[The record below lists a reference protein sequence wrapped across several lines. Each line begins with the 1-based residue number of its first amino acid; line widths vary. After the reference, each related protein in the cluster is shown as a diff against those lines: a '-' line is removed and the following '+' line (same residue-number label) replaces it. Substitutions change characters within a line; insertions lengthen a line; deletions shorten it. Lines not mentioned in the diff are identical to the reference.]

1 MGIGRGLL
9 AGAAAGAAGTTA
21 LNAVTYLDM
30 AIRGRPASS
39 APEDGV
45 ETITG
50 KLGIEVPGDQETRQH
65 RTTGLGA
72 LLGIATGVGVGTV
85 LGVARAAG
93 WRPPLGKSAAI
104 VGLAAMA
111 GSDTP
116 MVLLGISDARTWS
129 VADWLS
135 DLLPHLAYG
144 FATAAVV
151 QALDRPSRLERL
163 RSVLPGGG

>member
-1 MGIGRGLL
+1 VL

-30 AIRGRPASS
+30 VIRGRAASS
-39 APEDGV
+39 VPEHAV

-50 KLGIEVPGDQETRQH
+50 KLGVEVPGDQDSRGN

-93 WRPPLGKSAAI
+93 WRPPLGRSAAI

-116 MVLLGISDARTWS
+116 MVLLGISNAREWS
-129 VADWLS
+129 AADWLS
-135 DLLPHLAYG
+135 DLVPHLAYG
-144 FATAAVV
+144 LATAAVA
-151 QALDRPSRLERL
+151 QGLERPRTRL
-163 RSVLPGGG
+163 RSFLPGS

>member
-1 MGIGRGLL
+1 MGIGKGLL

-30 AIRGRPASS
+30 AIRGRAASS
-39 APEDGV
+39 APEHAV

-50 KLGIEVPGDQETRQH
+50 KLGVEVPGDPGTREH

-72 LLGIATGVGVGTV
+72 LLGIATGVGVGTL
-85 LGVARAAG
+85 LGVARSVG
-93 WRPPLGKSAAI
+93 WRPSLGRSAAI

-116 MVLLGISDARTWS
+116 MVLLGISDARKWS
-129 VADWLS
+129 PADWLS
-135 DLLPHLAYG
+135 DLVPHLAYG
-144 FATAAVV
+144 LVTAAVV
-151 QALDRPSRLERL
+151 QGLERPRMRL
-163 RSVLPGGG
+163 RSLLPRG

>member
-1 MGIGRGLL
+1 MGIGRGVL

-30 AIRGRPASS
+30 AIRGRAASS
-39 APEDGV
+39 VPEHAV

-50 KLGIEVPGDQETRQH
+50 KLGVEVPGDPDSRAH

-93 WRPPLGKSAAI
+93 WRPPLGRSAAI

-129 VADWLS
+129 PADWLS
-135 DLLPHLAYG
+135 DLVPHLVYG
-144 FATAAVV
+144 LVTAAVA
-151 QALDRPSRLERL
+151 QGLEQPRPRL
-163 RSVLPGGG
+163 RLSLPGG

>member
-1 MGIGRGLL
+1 MGIGRGVL

-30 AIRGRPASS
+30 VIRGRAASS
-39 APEDGV
+39 VPEHAV
-45 ETITG
+45 QTITG
-50 KLGIEVPGDQETRQH
+50 KLGIEVPGDPDAREH

-85 LGVARAAG
+85 LGLARAAG
-93 WRPPLGKSAAI
+93 WRPPLGRSAAI

-129 VADWLS
+129 AADWLS
-135 DLLPHLAYG
+135 DLVPHLAYG
-144 FATAAVV
+144 LVTAAVA
-151 QALDRPSRLERL
+151 QGLERPRMRL
-163 RSVLPGGG
+163 RSLLPGG